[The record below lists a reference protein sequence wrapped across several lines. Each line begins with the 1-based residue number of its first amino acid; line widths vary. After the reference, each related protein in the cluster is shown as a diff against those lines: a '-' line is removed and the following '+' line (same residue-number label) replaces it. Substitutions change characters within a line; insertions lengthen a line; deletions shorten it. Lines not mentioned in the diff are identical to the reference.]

1 MTAEKELSFQTQQT
15 RAMIRKAALGL
26 LNSRPSAEV
35 TTHHIA
41 EAAGISPG
49 NLYYHYKNREA
60 VIRDIFYEM
69 DLYSKRS
76 WIERGPE
83 NREESFVDFI
93 RFFFGNLEKYRF
105 FFRDFSMLLRNDPVL
120 SKMWKQYNESLRETL
135 SRTAQLW
142 IDKGYMKKFAGKRD
156 LEAFI
161 DNSWIL
167 AHFSLGYLE
176 ASSSQSAKR
185 AQSASV
191 ELFIRYLY
199 PYHTEKGQ
207 QVLRLY
213 LPEAAIA

>member
-1 MTAEKELSFQTQQT
+1 MTAKELSFQTQQT
-15 RAMIRKAALGL
+15 RAKIRKAALGL
-26 LNSRPSAEV
+26 FNAHPSGEV
-35 TTHHIA
+35 TTHQIA

-69 DLYSKRS
+69 DLYSKKS

-83 NREESFVDFI
+83 NREESFVDFM

-105 FFRDFSMLLRNDPVL
+105 FFRDFSTLLRNDPVL

-135 SRTAQLW
+135 ARAAQLW
-142 IDKGYMKKFAGKRD
+142 IDKGYMKKFGGRKD

-176 ASSSQSAKR
+176 ASTSQSAKR
-185 AQSASV
+185 AHAASL